1 MIELQLDSYVLSEAI
16 GQTVPIS
23 LHSSFYIAYKKLR
36 KWIRRF
42 PLSFDD
48 TVINDLVLFY
58 SLAKKKHLDHRAPNH
73 LLRLVLSIYH
83 MQKKLLSLSAMASHS
98 RHLMVRW
105 LPTDLLFPFSS
116 KPVAGCVIG
125 FNMMDR
131 CELFDEENII
141 VALQK
146 HFPELQ
152 LVKESYYRHHSQ
164 HENLRMFYFEI
175 EKKNGFPFAFSEGK
189 QMRINLEEKLRNSIQ
204 RLVPS
209 VFMKLNQEE
218 VYKNVL
224 ILSEEISSVDDIPQV
239 YITLDRYSGREVVF
253 YVSLVQVSLATKFS
267 FKEGL
272 FGCSFVLERIVP
284 VRHLNGC
291 PIEAHLFRL
300 CLPCDSSLLRSDG
313 SLDFYAARQ
322 RVVSILTTAIG
333 EFRDYN
339 GGLLIKQ
346 QELLYSFKETL
357 PEIALS
363 DSELMETFFH
373 AIVPLEKQAL
383 LDPKILSSLFMFFR
397 EHRVDKTEEPFSI
410 HIRREQK
417 HLLLSVRI
425 LDSSIASVISSVLH
439 NDLTHLKDWA
449 YNILDMTGASFFN
462 CVISHGVEER
472 IEVFL
477 QALQDSLDNWAQ
489 LRKSQQH
496 LRIALSHPVLSLDP
510 RVGGDSVSSNVLRL
524 LFEGLTRFDEEGRV
538 ENAVAESIEVSADLR
553 RYTFRLRSCFWNDGS
568 PVSAYDFAYAWKK
581 ILSPDFKTSFAILF
595 YPIKNAR
602 KAKEGTVS
610 IEEVG
615 ILALNDRTLQV
626 DLTLPTPYFLQ
637 MTAHPILSPVH
648 RFIDQEFPQW
658 PYQSEKYY
666 PCNGPFQLKLN
677 QLHQGYQLIKNP
689 LYWDASQIRLDQ
701 IMLIPMD
708 PFQASQAFVKKEIDW
723 VGNPFGGWNSF
734 YVPKD
739 QGRILTSQND
749 WVNWLVFNTR
759 VPPFNHPKIRA
770 ALALGIDRSELIAGL
785 TLTDAPVTLTPAY
798 SVLLPRYCEN
808 RPPVFPYCNVE
819 KALCL
824 LEEGMREIGCTKADL
839 AIQLLFHHVGI
850 QETIAVALKK
860 QLKEKLGIECQLYP
874 YSWNSF
880 FQRMSEGKF
889 QTGLLYWTTLVDDP
903 IYTLNAFKFAKEGVN
918 FSQWEHPD
926 FQSCLDLSEKET
938 SPFQRSMHLMKAEAI
953 LSQEVPVTP
962 LFYRPSH
969 AVIREDFYVQP
980 NNASSGYFNIARGY
994 SIRR

>member
-1 MIELQLDSYVLSEAI
+1 MIELQLDSYMLSEAI
-16 GQTVPIS
+16 GQSVPIS

-36 KWIRRF
+36 RWIRRF

-48 TVINDLVLFY
+48 SVINDLVLFY
-58 SLAKKKHLDHRAPNH
+58 SLAKKKHLDHRDPNH
-73 LLRLVLSIYH
+73 LLRLVLSIYY
-83 MQKKLLSLSAMASHS
+83 MQKKILSLSTLASHT
-98 RHLMVRW
+98 RHLVVRW
-105 LPTDLLFPFSS
+105 LPTNLLFPFSS

-125 FNMMDR
+125 FNTMDR
-131 CELFDEENII
+131 CELFDEENVI

-164 HENLRMFYFEI
+164 HETLKMFYFEI
-175 EKKNGFPFAFSEGK
+175 EKKNGFPFDFAESK
-189 QMRINLEEKLRNSIQ
+189 MMKLNLEEKLRNSIQ

-224 ILSEEISSVDDIPQV
+224 ILSEEISSEDDIPQV
-239 YITLDRYSGREVVF
+239 CITLDRHSGKEIVF
-253 YVSLVQVSLATKFS
+253 YVSLVQVALPNRFS

-272 FGCSFVLERIVP
+272 FGCSFVLERILP

-300 CLPCDSSLLRSDG
+300 CIPCEPSLLRSDG
-313 SLDFYAARQ
+313 SLDFYAARHK
-322 RVVSILTTAIG
+322 VVSILTSAIG

-346 QELLYSFKETL
+346 QELLYSFKELL
-357 PEIALS
+357 PEIALI

-373 AIVPLEKQAL
+373 ALVPLEKQAL
-383 LDPKILSSLFMFFR
+383 LDPKVLSNLFMFFR
-397 EHRVDKTEEPFSI
+397 EHRAEKTQEPFSI
-410 HIRREQK
+410 RVRKDQK
-417 HLLLSVRI
+417 HFLLSVRAG
-425 LDSSIASVISSVLH
+425 DASVTGAISSVLSD
-439 NDLTHLKDWA
+439 DLPHLKDWA
-449 YNILDMTGASFFN
+449 YNILDLTGGTFLN
-462 CVISHGVEER
+462 CVISHGSEER

-477 QALQDSLDNWAQ
+477 RALEDSLCKWAEQ
-489 LRKSQQH
+489 RKSQQH

-510 RVGGDSVSSNVLRL
+510 RVGGESVSSDVLRL
-524 LFEGLTRFDEEGRV
+524 LFEGLTRFDGEGHV

-553 RYTFRLRSCFWNDGS
+553 RYTFRLRSCSWNDGS

-602 KAKEGTVS
+602 AAKEGQVCLDQ
-610 IEEVG
+610 VG
-615 ILALNDRTLQV
+615 IHALNDRTLQV

-637 MTAHPILSPVH
+637 ITAHPMFSPVH
-648 RFIDQEFPQW
+648 RLIDQECPQW

-677 QLHQGYQLIKNP
+677 QPHQGYQLVKNP
-689 LYWDASQIRLDQ
+689 LYWDVSQIRLDQ

-708 PFQASQAFVKKEIDW
+708 PFQASQAFMRKEIDW
-723 VGNPFGGWNSF
+723 VGNPFGGWHSF
-734 YVPKD
+734 YVPKGE
-739 QGRILTSQND
+739 GRILTSQND
-749 WVNWLVFNTR
+749 WVSWLVFNTGIA
-759 VPPFNHPKIRA
+759 PFNHPKIRR
-770 ALALGIDRSELIAGL
+770 ALALGINKDDLIAGL
-785 TLTDAPVTLTPAY
+785 TPADAPISLTPAY

-808 RPPVFPYCNVE
+808 RPPVFPFCDTE
-819 KALCL
+819 KALQL
-824 LEEGMREIGCTKADL
+824 LEEGLNEMGCTKKDL
-839 AIQLLFHHVGI
+839 SIQLLFHHVGI
-850 QETIAVALKK
+850 QETIAIALKK
-860 QLKEKLGIECQLYP
+860 QFKEKLGLECQLTP
-874 YSWNSF
+874 YSWNTF
-880 FQRMSEGKF
+880 FQKMTEGKF
-889 QTGLLYWTTLVDDP
+889 QIGLLYWTTFVDDP
-903 IYTLNAFKFAKEGVN
+903 MYTLNAFRFSKEGVN
-918 FSQWEHPD
+918 FSKWEHQE

-938 SPFQRSMHLMKAEAI
+938 SPFQRSMHLMKAETI

-969 AVIREDFYVQP
+969 AVIREDFYIQTHQT
-980 NNASSGYFNIARGY
+980 SRGFFNIARGFY
-994 SIRR
+994 TRR